1 MTVIAS
7 NYLTLADYTK
17 QVANGTV
24 VADIAEI
31 MSQSSDL
38 IKDAHV
44 MEANDGTSHKS
55 VIRHGLPKGTFRK
68 LYQFVPTEKSTTEQ
82 VVDKTG
88 MLEAYSVVDK
98 DLVDKAKNPAQF
110 RLNESK
116 AFIEGMAQTAQE
128 TMIYGSI
135 SDNDAAFN
143 GLAVRYDHLSDDKK
157 DIGFNVVDG
166 GGTGTDNMSIWF
178 ITWGEQDTALIFP
191 QGSQG
196 GLNHSNDGVQTE
208 TDEKG
213 GKRKV
218 YQDHFKHDLGL
229 AIKDWRTT
237 VRIANISVKDLED
250 GKVDL
255 LGLLRKGY
263 YKCKKHTGKSGQK
276 TIMYANTTAIEY
288 IDKAAADKTNVHLS
302 FKEYGG
308 NDIVHYRNIPVRCI
322 DQLLETEER
331 VTAQ

>member
-31 MSQSSDL
+31 MSETSDL
-38 IKDAHV
+38 LKEAHV
-44 MEANDGTSHKS
+44 MECNDGTSHKS

-88 MLEAYSVVDK
+88 MLESYSVIDV
-98 DLVDKAKNPAQF
+98 DLVDKANNKAQF

-116 AFIEGMAQTAQE
+116 AFLEGMSQTAQE

-143 GLAVRYDHLSDDKK
+143 GLAVRYDHLSDKK
-157 DIGFNVVDG
+157 EDIGFNVVDG
-166 GGTGTDNMSIWF
+166 GGTGTDNISIWF

-191 QGSQG
+191 KGSTG
-196 GLNHSNDGVQTE
+196 GLDRKDDGIVTE
-208 TDEKG
+208 MNG
-213 GKRKV
+213 QGHKRKV
-218 YQDHFKHDLGL
+218 YQEHFKFDLGL
-229 AIKDWRTT
+229 AVRDWRTT
-237 VRIANISVKDLED
+237 CRIANISAKDLAE
-250 GKVDL
+250 GKVDIL
-255 LGLLRKGY
+255 ELLRQGY
-263 YKCKKHTGKSGQK
+263 YKIKKHTGRSGQK
-276 TIMYANTTAIEY
+276 TIMYANTTVLSA

-331 VTAQ
+331 VS